1 MLEKIRVVPLAAE
14 SLGVRSM
21 CTYVETPD
29 MRILLDAGVSLCPN
43 RFGLPPHPK
52 EFQAIVQSRKKISDA
67 AEKSKVVTIS
77 HYHYDHHTPSFEDW
91 LVNWTEADETA
102 RQVYQ
107 NKIVLLKNPRE
118 QINYSQRERGW
129 MFARTGGRY
138 AEKTVN
144 ADSQSFV
151 FDETGVK
158 FSEPVFHGPE
168 HSEMGWVLMVSISFK
183 NEKFLFA
190 PDVQGPMS
198 SRPLQI
204 ILEEK
209 PQLLMIGGPPLYLV
223 PSRVSEN
230 QLHTSLENLR
240 KIVRTVPHVILD
252 HHIMRDE
259 QWQQKTVDTLYA
271 TYSSGSTL
279 QTAAEYAGEKNAFL
293 EAERKRL
300 FENNP
305 PSKEFE
311 KWMKL
316 GEDKRKFAKPPI

>member
-21 CTYVETPD
+21 STYVETPD
-29 MRILLDAGVSLCPN
+29 VRILLDAGVSLCPN

-129 MFARTGGRY
+129 MFTRTGGRY

-144 ADSQSFV
+144 ADGQNFV
-151 FDETGVK
+151 FGETEVK

-198 SRPLQI
+198 NRPLQI

-240 KIVRTVPHVILD
+240 KIVRTVPQVILD
-252 HHIMRDE
+252 HHVLRDE
-259 QWQQKTVDTLYA
+259 QWQQKTVDILYE
-271 TYSSGSTL
+271 TYRSGSTL

-311 KWMKL
+311 KWVKL
-316 GEDKRKFAKPPI
+316 GEDKRKFTKPPV

>member
-1 MLEKIRVVPLAAE
+1 MDKIRVVPLAAE

-29 MRILLDAGVSLCPN
+29 VRILLDAGVSLCPN

-129 MFARTGGRY
+129 MFARTGGTY

-144 ADSQSFV
+144 ADGQSFA
-151 FDETGVK
+151 FGETAVK
-158 FSEPVFHGPE
+158 FSEPVFHGSE
-168 HSEMGWVLMVSISFK
+168 HSEMGWVLMVSISFG

-240 KIVRTVPHVILD
+240 KIARTVPHVILD
-252 HHIMRDE
+252 HHVMRDE
-259 QWQQKTVDTLYA
+259 QWQRKTVDVLYES
-271 TYSSGSTL
+271 YSCGSTL
-279 QTAAEYAGEKNAFL
+279 QTAAEYAGERNAFL

-300 FENNP
+300 FEENP

-316 GEDKRKFAKPPI
+316 GEDRRKFAKPPI

>member
-29 MRILLDAGVSLCPN
+29 VRILLDAGVSLCPN

-144 ADSQSFV
+144 ADNQSFV
-151 FDETGVK
+151 FGETGVK
-158 FSEPVFHGPE
+158 FSEPVFHGAE

-252 HHIMRDE
+252 HHVIRDE
-259 QWQQKTVDTLYA
+259 QWQQKTVDILYE
-271 TYSSGSTL
+271 TYSFGSTL
-279 QTAAEYAGEKNAFL
+279 QTAAEYAGEKNTFL

-300 FENNP
+300 FKNNP

-316 GEDKRKFAKPPI
+316 GEDKRKFTKPPV